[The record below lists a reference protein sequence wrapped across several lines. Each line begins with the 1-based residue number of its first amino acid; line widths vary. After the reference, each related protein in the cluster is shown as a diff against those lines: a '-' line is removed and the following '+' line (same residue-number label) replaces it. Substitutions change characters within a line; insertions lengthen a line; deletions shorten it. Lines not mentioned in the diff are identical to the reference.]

1 MPCVRSRQACWP
13 AAGEQ
18 RGPRW
23 KNLRARLRSGAESIT
38 PPRTGLPGVWSP
50 PGGLTAPLRPAS
62 WAMGGYGAVK
72 LTARL
77 TPWLVVVQLGQL
89 AGQAGAAVVR
99 GARSIGEEV
108 LGENL
113 AAMEPRHAATSNKA

>member
-1 MPCVRSRQACWP
+1 
-13 AAGEQ
+13 
-18 RGPRW
+18 
-23 KNLRARLRSGAESIT
+23 
-38 PPRTGLPGVWSP
+38 
-50 PGGLTAPLRPAS
+50 
-62 WAMGGYGAVK
+62 MGGYGAVK